1 MILDT
6 YCLLLRKQE
15 LLALKEAWEEA
26 KRQKAAARAA
36 QTAVAARLATEL
48 AAAERAQAIALRQA
62 AVRYGEAQI
71 AHARQ
76 AEELWATLRD
86 ELVALGEPEPEP
98 EPVLPRGEEFVVVSG
113 GASVPAS

>member
-98 EPVLPRGEEFVVVSG
+98 EPVLPRGAAEEFVVVS
-113 GASVPAS
+113 